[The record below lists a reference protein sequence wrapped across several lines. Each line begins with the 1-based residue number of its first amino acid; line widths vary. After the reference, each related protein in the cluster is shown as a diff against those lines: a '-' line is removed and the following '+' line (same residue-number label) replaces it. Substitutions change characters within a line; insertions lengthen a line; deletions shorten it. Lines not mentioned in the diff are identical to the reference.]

1 MEINLLFWKTHN
13 KKINKRGKGGDN
25 FECENQK
32 IIEYKWAWHA
42 DFFQSGWSPSG
53 SLTNQ

>member
-1 MEINLLFWKTHN
+1 MEINLMFWKTHN
-13 KKINKRGKGGDN
+13 NKIGGGKGDDIC
-25 FECENQK
+25 ECEKQK

-42 DFFQSGWSPSG
+42 DIFQSGWSLGG